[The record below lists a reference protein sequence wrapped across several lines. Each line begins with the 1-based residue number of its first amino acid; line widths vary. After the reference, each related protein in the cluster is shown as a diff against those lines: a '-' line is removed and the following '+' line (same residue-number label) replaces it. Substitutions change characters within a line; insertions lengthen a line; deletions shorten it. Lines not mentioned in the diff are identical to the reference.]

1 VKASLS
7 ELAGNFRVGGTLAS
21 PSFGI
26 DSGQSATSLDK
37 VISGFLAGRK
47 GASPTPPAETQAD
60 EPLCPKAMEAA
71 RKGVKMS
78 SAVKQQKK
86 ETSVPGQTQ
95 GQGIKDIGKELQKLF
110 KK

>member
-1 VKASLS
+1 MKASLS
-7 ELAGNFRVGGTLAS
+7 ELAGNFRLGGTLAN
-21 PSFGI
+21 PSLGM
-26 DSGQSATSLDK
+26 DTTQSATSLDK

-86 ETSVPGQTQ
+86 ETSVPGQTPSP
-95 GQGIKDIGKELQKLF
+95 GMKDLGKEFQKLF